1 MSRLAVTVARVT
13 RSRLALG
20 LLWAVGVLAAG
31 FAGLLGHLDGY
42 ERGVKFHG
50 PLCRM
55 PSLPAAY
62 PEETAITLA
71 LVATVVIFAAAAAL
85 RFRRYLLPLALLQLG
100 VSALLVVV
108 DAGEIAAPVA
118 TSACGRILNLSWP
131 VEPFGWAVRGLIAF
145 GPILVVTLLLRRL
158 HALVGTPMGQDAGTA
173 ADASAAPRADLL
185 TRVVVPACW
194 VATALAAIAM
204 AVLGR
209 LPGFGRGADLKTR
222 CTAPAIRTSY
232 PHEDLVTAAALASV
246 LILVAA
252 AALRF
257 RRGVLPLA
265 AGQVAVSLGLLWLD
279 FPERLFRVPHVSG
292 PFVCSYLRST
302 YVTVD
307 IFRASLQV
315 VVVAGP
321 VLLLLVAIMRLRQPR
336 PDPPLPPASVR
347 RRFWDLL
354 R

>member
-1 MSRLAVTVARVT
+1 MSFFDSFDKFVVRLQFGSGARIEFYEAMTLLMENGVLLNDALKEMYRVASDEGRKPKNPQAIVFYDCMMGVAEG
-13 RSRLALG
+13 RPLSK
-20 LLWAVGVLAAG
+20 VLAAW
-31 FAGLLGHLDGY
+31 
-42 ERGVKFHG
+42 V
-50 PLCRM
+50 
-55 PSLPAAY
+55 S
-62 PEETAITLA
+62 PEECSLIA
-71 LVATVVIFAAAAAL
+71 
-85 RFRRYLLPLALLQLG
+85 
-100 VSALLVVV
+100 
-108 DAGEIAAPVA
+108 AGEK
-118 TSACGRILNLSWP
+118 SGRLVDDKDGP
-131 VEPFGWAVRGLIAF
+131 GAF
-145 GPILVVTLLLRRL
+145 SQAIKVI
-158 HALVGTPMGQDAGTA
+158 TA
-173 ADASAAPRADLL
+173 KRQIM
-185 TRVVVPACW
+185 
-194 VATALAAIAM
+194 AAIAM

>member
-1 MSRLAVTVARVT
+1 MKS
-13 RSRLALG
+13 G
-20 LLWAVGVLAAG
+20 
-31 FAGLLGHLDGY
+31 
-42 ERGVKFHG
+42 
-50 PLCRM
+50 
-55 PSLPAAY
+55 
-62 PEETAITLA
+62 
-71 LVATVVIFAAAAAL
+71 
-85 RFRRYLLPLALLQLG
+85 
-100 VSALLVVV
+100 
-108 DAGEIAAPVA
+108 
-118 TSACGRILNLSWP
+118 
-131 VEPFGWAVRGLIAF
+131 
-145 GPILVVTLLLRRL
+145 
-158 HALVGTPMGQDAGTA
+158 
-173 ADASAAPRADLL
+173 
-185 TRVVVPACW
+185 
-194 VATALAAIAM
+194 
-204 AVLGR
+204 
-209 LPGFGRGADLKTR
+209 TR

-279 FPERLFRVPHVSG
+279 FPERLVRVPHVIGSG
-292 PFVCSYLRST
+292 PLSCSFLRST

-347 RRFWDLL
+347 RRLWDLL